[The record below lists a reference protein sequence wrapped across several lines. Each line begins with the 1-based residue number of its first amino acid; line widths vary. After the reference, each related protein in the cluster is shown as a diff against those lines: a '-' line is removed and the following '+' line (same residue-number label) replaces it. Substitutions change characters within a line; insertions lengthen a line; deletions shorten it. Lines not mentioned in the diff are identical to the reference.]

1 MGPRD
6 EKEGDA
12 RSSIPNPS
20 GNFGMSSSSG
30 ASSSLGRA
38 RGLGGAACS
47 SRRAGAGASD
57 EAEAAEFACMVRLRF
72 CAGRRYGH
80 VAQERQHAALGWSLL
95 RKSQDEDIKALKHTL
110 SLRRASMASA
120 ESSEGLANRHHRQQ
134 RPAPARPQQEWQA
147 AKFRR
152 VRYRCLKHFLLQ

>member
-1 MGPRD
+1 MQ
-6 EKEGDA
+6 
-12 RSSIPNPS
+12 
-20 GNFGMSSSSG
+20 
-30 ASSSLGRA
+30 
-38 RGLGGAACS
+38 GAAYQILQATSGCPPPQGRLALWEGQGGWAVLPALLDGLEQEQVMRQRQQS
-47 SRRAGAGASD
+47 SRAWCACAS
-57 EAEAAEFACMVRLRF
+57 VQK
-72 CAGRRYGH
+72 GGTGH